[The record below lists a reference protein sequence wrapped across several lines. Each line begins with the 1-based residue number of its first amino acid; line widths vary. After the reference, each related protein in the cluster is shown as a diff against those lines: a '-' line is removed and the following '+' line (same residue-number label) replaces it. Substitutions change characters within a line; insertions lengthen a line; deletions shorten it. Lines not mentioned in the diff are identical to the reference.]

1 MINVTV
7 KHECKTEIEFPK
19 LMISNAYNPSKTI
32 LVLFECYGSGTVI
45 YAAEDAFHKV
55 GAYKSMWDMG
65 RFEDYNEEVIIKN
78 K

>member
-7 KHECKTEIEFPK
+7 KHEPKTEIEFPK
-19 LMISNAYNPSKTI
+19 LMISNANNPSKTI
-32 LVLFECYGSGTVI
+32 LVLFECRGTGTVI
-45 YAAEDAFHKV
+45 YAGTDAPHKV
-55 GAYKSMWDMG
+55 GRHISMWDML